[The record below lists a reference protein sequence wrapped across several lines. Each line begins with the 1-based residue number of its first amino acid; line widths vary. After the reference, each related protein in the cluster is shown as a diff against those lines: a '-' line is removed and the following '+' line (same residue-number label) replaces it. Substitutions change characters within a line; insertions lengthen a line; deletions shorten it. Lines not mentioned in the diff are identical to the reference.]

1 MVLMDIR
8 ITEMGGLKATRR
20 ILDGAASA
28 GAGAVVVAYETGLI
42 SPSARNSPPGSG
54 DSSAKLG

>member
-1 MVLMDIR
+1 MDIR
-8 ITEMGGLKATRR
+8 IPEMDCLEATRR
-20 ILDGAASA
+20 ILDGAA